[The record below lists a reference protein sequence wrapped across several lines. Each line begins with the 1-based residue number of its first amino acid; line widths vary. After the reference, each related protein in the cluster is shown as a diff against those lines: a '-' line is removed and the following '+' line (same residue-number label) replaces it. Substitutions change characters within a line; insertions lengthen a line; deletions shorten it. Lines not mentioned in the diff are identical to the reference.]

1 MLAYTYLGHTSRY
14 LSHSSYLYDIFG
26 PDTRLSGSELQV
38 IISLE
43 NDFCEMRTIVQQ
55 FRKTLQAEN

>member
-1 MLAYTYLGHTSRY
+1 
-14 LSHSSYLYDIFG
+14 LYDIFG
-26 PDTRLSGSELQV
+26 PDTRLSGSEMQV

-43 NDFCEMRTIVQQ
+43 NDFCEVGTIVQQ